1 MLQYVITYQEVMTHT
16 RAYRARPRSEKLSA
30 AEAVETNPG
39 KTMPADEHKSL
50 GAVLN
55 LKRHNLWVHQ
65 PKIWNRAM
73 SQTSQRHSA
82 NYDIS
87 DLIRQRDIQLFPRNG
102 QARVS
107 APLPRSAFRSGERP
121 VCITGLPCSS

>member
-1 MLQYVITYQEVMTHT
+1 MQVLQYVITYQEVMTHT

-39 KTMPADEHKSL
+39 KKRCQPGEHKSL
-50 GAVLN
+50 GAVLK

-65 PKIWNRAM
+65 PKICNRAM

-82 NYDIS
+82 N
-87 DLIRQRDIQLFPRNG
+87 F
-102 QARVS
+102 
-107 APLPRSAFRSGERP
+107 
-121 VCITGLPCSS
+121 

>member
-1 MLQYVITYQEVMTHT
+1 MQVLQYVITYQEVMTHT
-16 RAYRARPRSEKLSA
+16 RVYRARLRSEKLSA
-30 AEAVETNPG
+30 AEAAETNPG
-39 KTMPADEHKSL
+39 KTMPAEEPESL

-65 PKIWNRAM
+65 PKIRNRAM

-87 DLIRQRDIQLFPRNG
+87 DLN
-102 QARVS
+102 
-107 APLPRSAFRSGERP
+107 
-121 VCITGLPCSS
+121 

>member
-1 MLQYVITYQEVMTHT
+1 MQVLQYVITDQEVMTHA

-30 AEAVETNPG
+30 ADAVETNPG
-39 KTMPADEHKSL
+39 KTMPAGEHKSL

-65 PKIWNRAM
+65 PKIRNRAM

-87 DLIRQRDIQLFPRNG
+87 DLTTLEFGIVGYTERIT
-102 QARVS
+102 S
-107 APLPRSAFRSGERP
+107 SPLSDP
-121 VCITGLPCSS
+121 LN

>member
-1 MLQYVITYQEVMTHT
+1 MPGSDDTHPCVPSQT
-16 RAYRARPRSEKLSA
+16 EIGKLSA

-39 KTMPADEHKSL
+39 KTMPDGEHKSL

-65 PKIWNRAM
+65 PKIRNRAM

-87 DLIRQRDIQLFPRNG
+87 DLTTLEFGIVGYTERIT
-102 QARVS
+102 S
-107 APLPRSAFRSGERP
+107 SPLSDP
-121 VCITGLPCSS
+121 LN

>member
-1 MLQYVITYQEVMTHT
+1 MQVLQYVITDQEVMTHA

-30 AEAVETNPG
+30 ADAVEINPG
-39 KTMPADEHKSL
+39 KRCQPVHKSL

-65 PKIWNRAM
+65 PKIRNRAM

-87 DLIRQRDIQLFPRNG
+87 DLTTLEFGIVGYTERIT
-102 QARVS
+102 S
-107 APLPRSAFRSGERP
+107 SPLSDP
-121 VCITGLPCSS
+121 LN